1 MEAHPM
7 DLVLKLRELRKYRG
21 LSQADAARKS
31 GLGVKTLSSF
41 ETGERI
47 ESMKLIQLQRL
58 LRIYGVTDAEFFS
71 TAIEHLLAPWE
82 HETAE
87 EIDELVFT
95 LRSFPPSV
103 QHIITNKL
111 RLAID
116 LSRDLAPA
124 ISRPRTPHASMRP
137 HPPP

>member
-82 HETAE
+82 HEKAQ
-87 EIDELVFT
+87 EIDWIVCT
-95 LRSFPPSV
+95 LRSL
-103 QHIITNKL
+103 T
-111 RLAID
+111 
-116 LSRDLAPA
+116 PA
-124 ISRPRTPHASMRP
+124 GHYV
-137 HPPP
+137 